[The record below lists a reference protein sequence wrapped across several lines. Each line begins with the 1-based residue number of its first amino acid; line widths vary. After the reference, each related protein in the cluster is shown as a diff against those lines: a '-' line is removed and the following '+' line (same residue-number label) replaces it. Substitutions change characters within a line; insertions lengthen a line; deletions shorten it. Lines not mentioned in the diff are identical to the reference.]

1 MDGWIFLPSLAEQ
14 GQPERRGAS
23 SAQCIVVDIVRLGIT
38 WHSTVV
44 GIVRLGLGWYG
55 MAPDTPSS
63 VATGGRTCHC
73 KQHPFVKLSEKN
85 RTFSH
90 VAANKNDSFWKRCIF
105 QFVHT
110 FTLWLTARM
119 GYAAKDVLAR
129 RKRWEAT
136 KTIPDFT
143 LFHHIKDQQ

>member
-14 GQPERRGAS
+14 GQPERRAAS
-23 SAQCIVVDIVRLGIT
+23 SAQCIAVDIIRLGIT

-55 MAPDTPSS
+55 MDPDNPSC

-90 VAANKNDSFWKRCIF
+90 VAANKNTIHFE
-105 QFVHT
+105 
-110 FTLWLTARM
+110 
-119 GYAAKDVLAR
+119 KDVS
-129 RKRWEAT
+129 
-136 KTIPDFT
+136 
-143 LFHHIKDQQ
+143 FHLYIHSRCDSLREWDMLQKMF

>member
-1 MDGWIFLPSLAEQ
+1 MDGCSMDGWMWIFLPSLAEQ

-73 KQHPFVKLSEKN
+73 KQHPFVKLTEKN
-85 RTFSH
+85 RTLS
-90 VAANKNDSFWKRCIF
+90 
-105 QFVHT
+105 
-110 FTLWLTARM
+110 LTAWKM
-119 GYAAKDVLAR
+119 QCGQE
-129 RKRWEAT
+129 KRFILK
-136 KTIPDFT
+136 KTYLSILT
-143 LFHHIKDQQ
+143 